1 MSKINLNRLIAD
13 TAARLKEVGI
23 DDGAAEAELI
33 LCELLDFDRLHLYLN
48 GPSLLDDQL
57 LRKFQDV
64 IEKRVKRYPLQYI
77 LGSAWFFGRKFVV
90 NEAVMA
96 PTPETE
102 FLLDLVLRGAR
113 NGKLPYPKLLDVGC
127 GSGVIAISAK
137 LENPNMEV
145 TALDISAAA
154 LKVTRRNAARFEI
167 DDQLRLIESDLFA
180 SLEKNERFDIIASN
194 PPYIA
199 DSDYDGLPP
208 EVKAD
213 PKRALLGGEKGLDII
228 SRLISEAPG
237 YLHQS
242 GFLMF
247 EMGYNQAEEVL
258 EMVKRNGRYVDCTLI
273 KDLNDID
280 HMAVCRIE

>member
-13 TAARLKEVGI
+13 TATRLKEAGI

-48 GPSLLDDQL
+48 GPSLLDDHILQ
-57 LRKFQDV
+57 KFNDI
-64 IEKRVKRYPLQYI
+64 IERRLTRYPLQYI
-77 LGSAWFFGRKFVV
+77 LGSAWFFGRKFMI
-90 NEAVMA
+90 NEAVMV

-102 FLLDLVLRGAR
+102 FLLDLVLGASR
-113 NGKLPYPKLLDVGC
+113 NNKSPHPKLLDIGC
-127 GSGVIAISAK
+127 GAGIIAISAK
-137 LENPNMEV
+137 LENPNLEV
-145 TALDISAAA
+145 TALDISDAA
-154 LKVTRRNAARFEI
+154 LQVARQNAAHFEI
-167 DDQLRLIESDLFA
+167 DNQLRFVESDLFT
-180 SLEKNERFDIIASN
+180 SLGKNEKFDIIASN

-199 DSDYDGLPP
+199 DGDYDGLPP

-213 PKRALLGGEKGLDII
+213 PKTALLGGVRGLDII
-228 SRLISEAPG
+228 SRIITESPR
-237 YLHQS
+237 YLHPA

-258 EMVKRNGRYVDCTLI
+258 EMVKKDGRYVSCNLI

-280 HMAVCRIE
+280 RVAVCRIE